1 MATTPRDIH
10 APGDSGALDREDDA
24 VLLARVAAERMDAFE
39 ALYRRYHPRLAHFLQ
54 RMTRCRSLVDEILD
68 DTMLVVWHKAH
79 TFNPGGKVSTWIF
92 GIAYRQA
99 LKAVRRLDE
108 AVEFDPDRHGQPSLD
123 APDALVQQQQQRQHI
138 ERALAD
144 LSAEHRAVI
153 EMTYFLGYSCRD
165 IAQVMDCPVETVKTR
180 MFYAR
185 RRLRGALGEDREVAP

>member
-1 MATTPRDIH
+1 MATTLRDIQ
-10 APGDSGALDREDDA
+10 APDGSCPLDREDDP
-24 VLLARVAAERMDAFE
+24 VLLAGVAAERMDAFE

-54 RMTRCRSLVDEILD
+54 RMTRSRPLVEEILD

-79 TFNPGGKVSTWIF
+79 TFNPAGKVSTWIF

-108 AVEFDPDRHGQPSLD
+108 AVEFDPERHEQTSAD
-123 APDALVQQQQQRQHI
+123 DPDALLQQQQQRRHI

-144 LSAEHRAVI
+144 LSPEHRAVI

-165 IAQVMDCPVETVKTR
+165 IAQVMECPVETVKTR

-185 RRLRGALGEDREVAP
+185 RRLRGALGADREVAS